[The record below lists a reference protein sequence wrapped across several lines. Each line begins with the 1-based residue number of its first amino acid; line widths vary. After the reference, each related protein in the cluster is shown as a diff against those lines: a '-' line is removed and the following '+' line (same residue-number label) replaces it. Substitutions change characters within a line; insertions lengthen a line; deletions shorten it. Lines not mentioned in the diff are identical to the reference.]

1 MVLTNLR
8 RIMLSCIGLTSIVLF
23 EACQIQPP
31 QNKPI
36 KTDCRPVKHTLG
48 EACVPTTPKR
58 LVVLGT
64 PTMVNAIVLGIK
76 PVGTVLYFEEIP
88 TYLEGKVDGIQ
99 EVGTDDQP
107 NLEKILTLNPDLII
121 AMNSSDLP
129 GQTYQQLSQIAPTV
143 VDDWQ
148 GYPSWKDHFNFIAT
162 VLDKTDKAQQV
173 WSHYQQRIQDLR
185 SVLGNRYSA
194 TKISVI
200 RVCCNNLASDVENSF
215 SGTIIA
221 DVGLRRPSSQK
232 SADGGLVFFSEE
244 KIPDLD
250 GDIIFAIVDADID
263 SQKAF
268 EQLKQKPLW
277 NQLKAVKRG
286 QVYPVYLPTWRGG
299 NPLAADEVIN
309 DLFKYLVQTQAS

>member
-8 RIMLSCIGLTSIVLF
+8 RIMLSCIGLTLIVLF

-31 QNKPI
+31 KNKPI
-36 KTDCRPVKHTLG
+36 TIDCRPVKHTLG

-148 GYPSWKDHFNFIAT
+148 GYPSWKDHFNFVAN
-162 VLDKTDKAQQV
+162 VLGKTDKAQQV

-185 SVLGNRYSA
+185 SALGNRYST
-194 TKISVI
+194 TKISVV

-215 SGTIIA
+215 SGTILA

-250 GDIIFAIVDADID
+250 GDIIFAIVDEDID

-268 EQLKQKPLW
+268 EQLKQKALW